1 MECDIHLFSKRFFIV
16 RFASTEVRDTIIS
29 VGPWF
34 WGTLGLLMTPRFPD
48 FDPNK
53 MTVSKMSV
61 WVRLYNLPLH
71 FWSERVL
78 EGIGNNIGKYIKTDL
93 ERTDE
98 RIYTFARICVEVDL
112 SKGLSENI
120 RLVYKQQ
127 NWLQGL
133 DYENIAFRCRNCRLT
148 GHLQST

>member
-1 MECDIHLFSKRFFIV
+1 VIYIYAPRGFIV
-16 RFASTEVRDTIIS
+16 KFASTEVRDTIIS
-29 VGPWF
+29 TGPWF
-34 WGTLGLLMTPRFPD
+34 WGTTGLFMTPWFPD

-53 MTVSKMSV
+53 MTVSRMPI

-78 EGIGNNIGKYIKTDL
+78 EGIGNNIGKYIKKDQ
-93 ERTDE
+93 ERIEE

-112 SKGLSENI
+112 SKGLSKSI

-127 NWLQGL
+127 N
-133 DYENIAFRCRNCRLT
+133 
-148 GHLQST
+148 